1 MSLERMNPPD
11 VYEPYKNVYTQVI
24 RSAGRVQVDVAGTVC
39 LAPGR
44 RFVGEG
50 DMTAQVRQ
58 VLDNLRK
65 SLEAADARVEDVVR
79 INIFTTDVD
88 AYLQYGTPE
97 ALQFFGENTPV
108 STLVGVTRLADP
120 RYLVEIEATAIVD

>member
-1 MSLERMNPPD
+1 VSLERINPSD
-11 VYEPYKNVYTQVI
+11 VYEPYENVYTQVI
-24 RSAGRVQVDVAGTVC
+24 RSTGRVQVDVAGTVC

-58 VLDNLRK
+58 VFENLRK
-65 SLEAADARVEDVVR
+65 SFDAAGATVDDIVRV
-79 INIFTTDVD
+79 NIFTTDVD
-88 AYLQYGTPE
+88 AYLRYGTPE
-97 ALQFFGENTPV
+97 ALKFYGDNRPV

-120 RYLVEIEATAIVD
+120 RYLVEIEATALLD